1 MKVYSKL
8 FSILFVGLISGCSSL
23 TETEEIPEPKKK
35 VEIYAGFTEWMNVPV
50 KECRGYKD
58 QLLIPAN
65 FDMKNFLTTMTAPSC
80 AALSGYDTK
89 SIVMSDGV
97 NLKNLKTDVFGLSL
111 SDQLRDRF
119 VELCNLPIRQVSLS
133 QTIKLNTGG
142 ATLLTRDAKEALDQ
156 EINADFLITPIY
168 EMNDVSVRVGYEVIK
183 ADDRTLI
190 SSGSRQISL
199 GCQRKHGYQRFVYTI
214 TK

>member
-1 MKVYSKL
+1 MKVYWKL

-23 TETEEIPEPKKK
+23 METEEIPEAKKK

-65 FDMKNFLTTMTAPSC
+65 FDMKNFLTKMTAPSC

-97 NLKNLKTDVFGLSL
+97 NLKNLK
-111 SDQLRDRF
+111 
-119 VELCNLPIRQVSLS
+119 
-133 QTIKLNTGG
+133 
-142 ATLLTRDAKEALDQ
+142 
-156 EINADFLITPIY
+156 
-168 EMNDVSVRVGYEVIK
+168 
-183 ADDRTLI
+183 
-190 SSGSRQISL
+190 
-199 GCQRKHGYQRFVYTI
+199 QRKCKIFLSRSQVNNPKHYQNYKEEIGIQVDQRQLELPLEI
-214 TK
+214 